1 MYILK
6 YFPKLDTY
14 VIFIDFILLGGYI
27 DGSQDLLL
35 VKLQNWGLT
44 VMWRSSDISSSTGP
58 LRPTTWLYS
67 HAWMP

>member
-35 VKLQNWGLT
+35 VKLQN
-44 VMWRSSDISSSTGP
+44 
-58 LRPTTWLYS
+58 
-67 HAWMP
+67 